1 MAYRASIS
9 FTHDPLLA
17 ADVTAGGAPLWFV
30 RAQVLPVHGWSAI
43 RRARARFSSSLPR
56 LPTSLLPL
64 PGGCD
69 TLGALSDSP
78 PLSPRWGT
86 SMRIFSVSRLLSSLL
101 LCFACLAQENHP
113 APQSPAQNA
122 PAAQPAL
129 KTRPRIAVALEGGG
143 ALGLAHIGVLK
154 WFEEHHIPVD
164 YIAGTS
170 MGGLVGGLYATGK
183 SADDLKIIVQRADWS
198 LLLAGGTP
206 YQDLSFRRK
215 EDARDVPNT
224 IQIGLKNGP
233 TLPPGLNSGEQIN
246 LLIDRHTLAYSEL
259 PSFSDLPIPFRCVS
273 TELVSG
279 KPYIFQDGSLS
290 DALRATI
297 SIPGVFDPVRH
308 GDQIFVDGGLV
319 NNLPTDVARNM
330 GADVVIAI
338 HLQISKTVA
347 KEIQSAFSVLGRSVE
362 LVIAETEIRGMAGAD
377 LIVSANVE
385 DFDSTDYQ
393 KSSALIQRGY
403 DAAAE
408 KAQILKPYALDDP
421 EWAEYQR
428 QIQSRRRSAIGTPQF
443 VRVEGVSLENDRNI
457 QNFLRPF
464 VGKPISTPQLDEY
477 LTRLTGLGRYDSVTY
492 GMVRENGQDGLL
504 VRVHEKTYAPPLF
517 QPSFSLDGSEPDDVT
532 FTLGSRFTFMDI
544 AGERSEWRTDL
555 QFGATYGIAT
565 ELYRPFLPL
574 SRWFF
579 APSFNASQN
588 TFLVY
593 RKHDPLAD
601 YRQDQVASGIDLGYS
616 FNRFSELRVGY
627 SVGYYDA
634 YLRLGT
640 PEFAPTSGGV
650 AALKVRYILDH
661 TNDPVIPTKGYYIQ
675 SLFHFYNAYPGA
687 TENFPTLQV
696 TLNGFQP
703 VSSQGS
709 FFLTASGGTTF
720 GFRHVGSPPPFF
732 LGGPGRLSA
741 YGLNE
746 LFGNQYFLAR
756 GGYLHK
762 VFTLPTFVGKQ
773 VYFTGGGEFGKIY
786 GDPNPVPRFSA
797 DIVGGFIGETA
808 LGPVFVGGSIGDSGH
823 YKWFFQLGRIF

>member
-1 MAYRASIS
+1 
-9 FTHDPLLA
+9 
-17 ADVTAGGAPLWFV
+17 
-30 RAQVLPVHGWSAI
+30 
-43 RRARARFSSSLPR
+43 
-56 LPTSLLPL
+56 
-64 PGGCD
+64 
-69 TLGALSDSP
+69 
-78 PLSPRWGT
+78 
-86 SMRIFSVSRLLSSLL
+86 MRNFSVALFLSSLL
-101 LCFACLAQENHP
+101 LCSICLAQQNPP
-113 APQSPAQNA
+113 ASQPPAQNA
-122 PAAQPAL
+122 PLAQPAL
-129 KTRPRIAVALEGGG
+129 KTRPRIGVALEGGG

-183 SADDLKIIVQRADWS
+183 SADDLKSIVQNADWP

-215 EDARDVPNT
+215 EDARAVPNT

-233 TLPPGLNSGEQIN
+233 TLPPGLNTGHQVN
-246 LLIDRHTLAYSEL
+246 LMIDRETLPYSEV
-259 PSFSDLPIPFRCVS
+259 PSFNDLPIPFRCVS

-297 SIPGVFDPVRH
+297 SIPGVFAPVRH

-319 NNLPTDVARNM
+319 NNLPTDVVRNM

-338 HLQISKTVA
+338 HLQISKTAA
-347 KEIQSAFSVLGRSVE
+347 KEIQSAFSVLERSVS

-385 DFDSTDYQ
+385 DFDSTDYE
-393 KSSALIQRGY
+393 KAALLIQRGY
-403 DAAAE
+403 VAAAA
-408 KAQILKPYALDDP
+408 KAQILSAYALNDAD
-421 EWAEYQR
+421 WAEYQR
-428 QIQSRRRSAIGTPQF
+428 EIQSRRRTTIGTPQF
-443 VRVEGVSLENDRNI
+443 VRVEGVGPEHDKNI

-464 VGKPISTPQLDEY
+464 VGKPISTPQLDEA

-504 VRVHEKTYAPPLF
+504 VRVHQKTYAPPLL

-532 FTLGSRFTFMDI
+532 FTLGSRFTFMDV

-555 QFGATYGIAT
+555 QFGATYGITT

-579 APSFNASQN
+579 APNLNLSQN
-588 TFLVY
+588 TFLIY

-601 YRQDQVASGIDLGYS
+601 YRQDQVASGIDFGYS

-634 YLRLGT
+634 FLRLGT

-650 AALKVRYILDH
+650 AALKVRFVLDH
-661 TNDPVIPTKGYYIQ
+661 TNEPVIPTKGYYIQ
-675 SLFHFYNAYPGA
+675 SLFHFYNDYPGA

-709 FFLTASGGTTF
+709 LFLTASGGTTF
-720 GFRHVGSPPPFF
+720 GFRQIGSPPPFF
-732 LGGPGRLSA
+732 LGGPNQLSA

-746 LFGNQYFLAR
+746 LFGNQYFFAR

-786 GDPNPVPRFSA
+786 GDPNPVPKFSA